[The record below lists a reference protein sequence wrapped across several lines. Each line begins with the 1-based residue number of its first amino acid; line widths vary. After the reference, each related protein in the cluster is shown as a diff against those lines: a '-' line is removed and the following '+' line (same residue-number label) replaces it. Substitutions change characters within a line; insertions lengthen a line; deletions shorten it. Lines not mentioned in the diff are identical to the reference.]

1 MSDRYAVIGHPVA
14 HSKSPA
20 IHAAFAQQ
28 TRQDL
33 TYERLLAP
41 LDGFRATV
49 ERFAAEGGMGL
60 NVTIPFKR
68 EAFGV
73 AAAITERARL
83 AGAVNTLRRSGDAW
97 HADNTD
103 GVGLVRDLVD
113 NLGVTL
119 RGRAIAILGAG
130 GAARGIVKP
139 LFDAGAASIA
149 IGNRTMGKATEIAT
163 QFGPFGRIEAL
174 APDAI
179 GARRCE
185 VVINATSLGL
195 GGAAIDAFPFDAG
208 VVAPGAFAYDLIYS
222 DAETAFMRWARA
234 HGASRAADGLGM
246 LVEQAAESF
255 AIWRGVRPDTKP
267 VFAMLRPGA

>member
-1 MSDRYAVIGHPVA
+1 MPDRYAVIGNPVA
-14 HSKSPA
+14 HSKSPP

-28 TRQDL
+28 TGQAM

-49 ERFAAEGGMGL
+49 ERFASEGGKGL

-103 GVGLVRDLVD
+103 GVGLVRDLAV
-113 NLGVTL
+113 NLGVEL
-119 RGRAIAILGAG
+119 RGRAVAILGAG

-139 LFDAGAASIA
+139 LLDAGTASIV
-149 IGNRTMGKATEIAT
+149 IGNRTMAKAAEIAA
-163 QFGPFGRIEAL
+163 QFARYGRIEAV

-179 GARRCE
+179 GARPCE
-185 VVINATSLGL
+185 IVINATSLGL
-195 GGAAIDAFPFDAG
+195 AGSAVDDFPFDAG
-208 VVAPGAFAYDLIYS
+208 VVAPGAFAYDVIYS
-222 DAETAFMRWARA
+222 DAETAFMRWARV
-234 HGASRAADGLGM
+234 HGASRVADGLGM

-255 AIWRGVRPDTKP
+255 AIWRGVRPDTAP
-267 VFAMLRPGA
+267 VFALMRPA

>member
-1 MSDRYAVIGHPVA
+1 MLDRYAVIGNPVA

-20 IHAAFAQQ
+20 IHAAFAEQ
-28 TRQDL
+28 TRQDM
-33 TYERLLAP
+33 TYERRLAP
-41 LDGFRATV
+41 LDGFRASV
-49 ERFAAEGGMGL
+49 ARFAAEGGMGL

-73 AAAITERARL
+73 ATAITERARL

-103 GVGLVRDLVD
+103 GVGLVRDLVA
-113 NLGVTL
+113 NLGVEL
-119 RGRAIAILGAG
+119 GGRAVAILGAG

-139 LFDAGAASIA
+139 ILDAGAASIA
-149 IGNRTMGKATEIAT
+149 ISNRTMAKADEIASH
-163 QFGPFGRIEAL
+163 FAPFGNVAAV
-174 APDAI
+174 APDAV
-179 GARRCE
+179 GAHRCE

-195 GGAAIDAFPFDAG
+195 GGAAVGDFPFDAG

-222 DAETAFMRWARA
+222 DAETAFMHWARR
-234 HGASRAADGLGM
+234 HGASRVADGLGM

-255 AIWRGVRPDTKP
+255 AIWRGVRPDTAP
-267 VFAMLRPGA
+267 VRALLRPGA